1 MNDPQASPLPVP
13 GAGWPASAAPHEHA
27 TARAQA
33 PAAPRGRLAR
43 MAAPGAVALGVA
55 IATSVVALVSP
66 HTPGQYG
73 VCPLLAL
80 TGLYCAGCGGLR
92 ATHDLATGDLA
103 GAWAMNPLWVLAV
116 PLLAALWGRWAVRRW
131 RGTSRAPSDRVRAW
145 PAWLFLVV
153 VLGYSALRNVP
164 DLAPW
169 LAP

>member
-1 MNDPQASPLPVP
+1 MSGRQTSPLPDP
-13 GAGWPASAAPHEHA
+13 GAGWSASGVPQEGAAP
-27 TARAQA
+27 
-33 PAAPRGRLAR
+33 PGRLER
-43 MAAPGAVALGVA
+43 MLAPGAVALA
-55 IATSVVALVSP
+55 IAAATTCVALVDP

-103 GAWAMNPLWVLAV
+103 GAWAMNPLWAV
-116 PLLAALWGRWAVRRW
+116 TAPLLAVLLGRWAVRRW
-131 RGTSRAPSDRVRAW
+131 RGTPRPARDRPRAW
-145 PAWLFLVV
+145 PAWLFLAV

-164 DLAPW
+164 ALAPW

>member
-1 MNDPQASPLPVP
+1 MSDLQPSPLPDP
-13 GAGWPASAAPHEHA
+13 GAGWAASGAPQERGA
-27 TARAQA
+27 S
-33 PAAPRGRLAR
+33 RGRLER
-43 MAAPGAVALGVA
+43 MLAPGAVALA
-55 IATSVVALVSP
+55 IAVGTACVALVDP

-116 PLLAALWGRWAVRRW
+116 PLVAVLWGRWALRRW
-131 RGTSRAPSDRVRAW
+131 RGTPRPVSARSQLW